1 MSRRLL
7 TLLAAG
13 GLGLTAPAADVAP
26 MPRPAGAAAGKSPAD
41 LDQEL
46 LTSIGGRSELMKNL
60 QHLSDVIGP
69 RLTGSRALERA
80 NKWAAEKMESYGL
93 ENVKLEPWEIP
104 VGWERGTAT
113 MRLIEPTYGRP
124 IPIASWAW
132 VPGTKGKLTGPV
144 VAVTKENRD
153 TFLKDMKGK
162 LKGAVLLIGPPQPVA
177 PINSLDYFGMTAP
190 TPKKD
195 EKKDEPKKDEAK
207 KEEPRKEEIKEAEGA
222 KKDAPKKDDQP
233 APKQGRAAG
242 FGGQFVR
249 GLSPEEVATLK
260 EEGAAVRFTQSG
272 KPHGLLN
279 MSGSWGNLDRSV
291 PNEGF
296 GNVVTTTEAYGMLW
310 RLATTP
316 GQKVTVETEVTNQF
330 VPGPVVCFNTV
341 GEIKGSEKP
350 DEFVV
355 VGAHLDSWDLGSGT
369 TDNGTGSCVVL
380 ECARALGEL
389 AKQGQ
394 RPKRTIRFVLFTGE
408 EQGLHGS
415 REYVKRHAAE
425 LDKTSVAIVHD
436 TGTGKVYGLATHG
449 QTKAMAVLAPELKAL
464 EPLGFKGLS
473 ERNLG
478 GTDHQAFHSVKVP
491 GFAGQQDPDEYR
503 LTHHT
508 QTDTFDKAKEPNL
521 LQGAQVIGV
530 TALRVANLP
539 ELLPRVQEAF
549 RGGGFGPRPKKD
561 EKKDD
566 PKKEEKKPEGEKK
579 PDGR

>member
-13 GLGLTAPAADVAP
+13 GLGLTAPAADTAP
-26 MPRPAGAAAGKSPAD
+26 MPRPAGTAAAKSAAE

-46 LTSIGGRSELMKNL
+46 LGSIASRSELMKNL

-69 RLTGSRALERA
+69 RLTGSRPLERA
-80 NKWAAEKMESYGL
+80 NKWAADKMESYGL

-132 VPGTKGKLTGPV
+132 APGTKGKLTGPV
-144 VAVTKENRD
+144 VAVTRENRD
-153 TFLKDMKGK
+153 TFLKDMTGK
-162 LKGAVLLIGPPQPVA
+162 LKGAAILWGPPQTVA
-177 PINSLDYFGMTAP
+177 PINSLDYFGMTNPVA
-190 TPKKD
+190 KKD
-195 EKKDEPKKDEAK
+195 EKKDEPKKDEDKKDEPKKDEPK
-207 KEEPRKEEIKEAEGA
+207 KEEPKAD
-222 KKDAPKKDDQP
+222 DAPRRP
-233 APKQGRAAG
+233 RGLTVE
-242 FGGQFVR
+242 FVR
-249 GLSPEEVATLK
+249 GPTPEELTTLAA
-260 EEGAAVRFTQSG
+260 EGAAVRFVQSG

-279 MSGSWGNLDRSV
+279 MSGGWRGQDRSA

-296 GNVVTTTEAYGMLW
+296 GQVVTTTEAYGLLW
-310 RLATTP
+310 RLATAP
-316 GQKVTVETEVTNQF
+316 GQKVTVETEVTNTF

-341 GEIKGSEKP
+341 GEIKGTEKP

-355 VGAHLDSWDLGSGT
+355 IGAHLDSWDLGSGT

-389 AKQGQ
+389 AKQGFK
-394 RPKRTIRFVLFTGE
+394 PKRTIRFVLFTGE
-408 EQGLHGS
+408 EQGLYGS
-415 REYVKRHAAE
+415 REYTKRHEAE
-425 LDKTSVAIVHD
+425 MAKTSVAIVHD
-436 TGTGKVYGLATHG
+436 TGTGRVYGLATHG
-449 QTKAMAVLAPELKAL
+449 QTKAMTVLAPELKAL
-464 EPLGFKGLS
+464 EAVGFKGLS
-473 ERNLG
+473 ERSLG

-521 LQGAQVIGV
+521 LQGAQVISV

-539 ELLPRVQEAF
+539 ELLPRVAEAF
-549 RGGGFGPRPKKD
+549 RGGFGPKGPKKDEPKKD
-561 EKKDD
+561 EKK
-566 PKKEEKKPEGEKK
+566 EEKKPDAEKK
-579 PDGR
+579 G